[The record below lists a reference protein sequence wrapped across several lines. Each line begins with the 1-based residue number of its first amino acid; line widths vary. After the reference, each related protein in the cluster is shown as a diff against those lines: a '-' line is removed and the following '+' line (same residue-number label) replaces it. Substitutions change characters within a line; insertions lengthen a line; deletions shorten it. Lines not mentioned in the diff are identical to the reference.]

1 MVQHR
6 GHRFYSWLG
15 TKIPHAT
22 WCNQE
27 VKKKKIK
34 KTTLMEHFLCARHCS
49 KGFSNGNTFN
59 KKKKETGSQR
69 QGQVQTHTS
78 FDTLRD
84 FSTAPKPP
92 HSHPTKSME
101 SGQEKPLT
109 SVSQTVPCKILETP
123 ICPFTYIVN
132 SIHGVPTVCSIMNKS
147 RFEPRPTPRLSP
159 RLTDIPEAVSKVRC
173 DPSRKG
179 YFLYTHHQLPWTI
192 SILILQE
199 PIFLQESN
207 IFILA

>member
-27 VKKKKIK
+27 VKKKNK
-34 KTTLMEHFLCARHCS
+34 KKHLGSTSSVPGIVPRAFQMVTPLI
-49 KGFSNGNTFN
+49 
-59 KKKKETGSQR
+59 KKKETGSQR

-109 SVSQTVPCKILETP
+109 SVSQTAPCKILETP
-123 ICPFTYIVN
+123 ICPFTY
-132 SIHGVPTVCSIMNKS
+132 SQQYPWS
-147 RFEPRPTPRLSP
+147 
-159 RLTDIPEAVSKVRC
+159 
-173 DPSRKG
+173 
-179 YFLYTHHQLPWTI
+179 THCVLNHEQKQI
-192 SILILQE
+192 
-199 PIFLQESN
+199 
-207 IFILA
+207 